1 MEHPELGGTR
11 TGSCAGPLG
20 LPEPRTT
27 VGRAERQ
34 VCLYLEA
41 EPRARAT
48 RLPDSPSLLLLRAHG
63 LVLMGLSPPRRDTRR
78 IEAGCALATSSYLKC
93 TCKDPISTRSYWGA
107 GLEHVSGTELHP
119 QQGP

>member
-48 RLPDSPSLLLLRAHG
+48 RPT
-63 LVLMGLSPPRRDTRR
+63 GLSPAILTPPPEGTWPRPH
-78 IEAGCALATSSYLKC
+78 G
-93 TCKDPISTRSYWGA
+93 P
-107 GLEHVSGTELHP
+107 VSAS
-119 QQGP
+119 QGHQAY